1 MMSLTSDD
9 LKTWQVNYNATY
21 WVRAKTEDEAID
33 LGMELHADLP
43 DGSWEGFVDPYDSE
57 NYNSLGEK

>member
-1 MMSLTSDD
+1 MSLTSDD
-9 LKTWQVNYNATY
+9 LKTWQVTYIATY

-33 LGMELHADLP
+33 LGMELHADMP

-57 NYNSLGEK
+57 NYNDLGEK